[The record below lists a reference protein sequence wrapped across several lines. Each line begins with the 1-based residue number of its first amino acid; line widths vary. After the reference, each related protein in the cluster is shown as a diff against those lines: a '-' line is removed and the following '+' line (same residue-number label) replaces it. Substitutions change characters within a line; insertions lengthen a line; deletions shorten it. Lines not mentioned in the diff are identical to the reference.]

1 LREMFNILEAA
12 VDSFNY
18 TINLHW
24 DETQKRFEVS
34 VPEIG
39 PGIKGYGVTVDEAI
53 TSAHRAVAEA
63 AAAIMDG
70 SFDSEQE
77 HEKTVA

>member
-1 LREMFNILEAA
+1 MLNDLEAA

-24 DETQKRFEVS
+24 DEAQKRFEVS

-39 PGIKGYGVTVDEAI
+39 PGVKGYGTTAEEAI
-53 TSAHRAVAEA
+53 TAAHRAVANA
-63 AAAIMDG
+63 VAAIMDVPQG
-70 SFDSEQE
+70 TGQE

>member
-1 LREMFNILEAA
+1 MLNDLEAA

-24 DETQKRFEVS
+24 DESQKRFEVS

-39 PGIKGYGVTVDEAI
+39 PGIKGYGATVDEAI
-53 TSAHRAVAEA
+53 TAAHRAVANA
-63 AAAIMDG
+63 VVAIMDVPHASG
-70 SFDSEQE
+70 QE